1 MTDEK
6 VPGPLGSVQRSLARW
21 LDLSATVPAEHV
33 RILSRLDP
41 SASRATGNHKFGLG
55 QAVQFS
61 PQSARVTSGLY
72 VITGLLPERDGEF
85 EYCIYNE
92 AEPYQH
98 VAKES
103 ELR

>member
-1 MTDEK
+1 MA
-6 VPGPLGSVQRSLARW
+6 PFSGRSLVGWIFRRQSPQNTFEYW
-21 LDLSATVPAEHV
+21 VGS
-33 RILSRLDP
+33 DP
-41 SASRATGNHKFGLG
+41 SARRATGDHKFGIG

-92 AEPYQH
+92 AERYQH

>member
-1 MTDEK
+1 M
-6 VPGPLGSVQRSLARW
+6 
-21 LDLSATVPAEHV
+21 
-33 RILSRLDP
+33 
-41 SASRATGNHKFGLG
+41 
-55 QAVQFS
+55 QFS